1 MIMSDFAAEIRAA
14 VEAKLIELDAIPYGP
29 STGRRLEMAGR
40 DKDGASLSPEQLR
53 ENRRLLMTDVAERL
67 GLHFFQMTSSVL
79 LDQLITMSVIK
90 NHDTA
95 GLLKSLINSFL
106 ITYTSPEAS
115 DLAYRQLQGLEVLRA
130 YIEKGVP
137 LGMAMAMDT
146 PNSKH

>member
-1 MIMSDFAAEIRAA
+1 MSDYAAEIREA
-14 VEAKLIELDAIPYGP
+14 VEAKLNELDAIPYGP
-29 STGRRLEMAGR
+29 STGRRLEMAWC
-40 DKDGASLSPEQLR
+40 DKDGAPLSPEQLR

-67 GLHFFQMTSSVL
+67 GLHFFKMTSSVL

-106 ITYTSPEAS
+106 IAYTNPEAS

-137 LGMAMAMDT
+137 LAMAMAMET

>member
-1 MIMSDFAAEIRAA
+1 MSDYAAEIREA
-14 VEAKLIELDAIPYGP
+14 VEAKLNELDAIPYGP
-29 STGRRLEMAGR
+29 STGRRLEMAWR
-40 DKDGASLSPEQLR
+40 DKDGAPLSPEQLR

-67 GLHFFQMTSSVL
+67 GLHFFQMSSPVL

-106 ITYTSPEAS
+106 IAYTNPEAS

-137 LGMAMAMDT
+137 LAMAMSMDT